1 MSKCI
6 FISIIQEKRNK
17 LKYSFNF
24 ENRSEY
30 IINSA
35 KTKFVALTRFVT
47 RLTRVHPRVLV
58 GFMLLDL

>member
-6 FISIIQEKRNK
+6 FISIIQEKRNT
-17 LKYSFNF
+17 LKYLFNF

-47 RLTRVHPRVLV
+47 RLT
-58 GFMLLDL
+58 